1 MLLMKVKVAALSVLI
16 VLSTPSFGF
25 SFQSP
30 ETEKL
35 QYIADANKSSPN
47 RGAILYQIDAYYA
60 LNCKKSASLI
70 ELKKL
75 ETTHAFKYLVLASK
89 DKKAIGIN
97 SVSNTF
103 KKFEEEPKCKKNF

>member
-1 MLLMKVKVAALSVLI
+1 MKVKVAALSVLI

-47 RGAILYQIDAYYA
+47 RGAILYQIDAYYS
-60 LNCKKSASLI
+60 LHCSESASLNQ
-70 ELKKL
+70 LKNL
-75 ETTHAFKYLVLASK
+75 EKTRAFKYLVIASK
-89 DKKAIGIN
+89 KNELIGIN

-103 KKFEEEPKCKKNF
+103 KEFEEEPKCKKNS

>member
-1 MLLMKVKVAALSVLI
+1 MKVKVAALSVLI

-47 RGAILYQIDAYYA
+47 RGAVLYQIDAYYS
-60 LNCKKSASLI
+60 LHCSESASLNQ
-70 ELKKL
+70 LRNL
-75 ETTHAFKYLVLASK
+75 EKTRAFKYLVIASEK
-89 DKKAIGIN
+89 NELIGIN

-103 KKFEEEPKCKKNF
+103 KEFEEEPKCKKNS